1 MVLLHQ
7 FWCIELRDVLKG
19 VQSYQGTASIGIEYV
34 FCVSGLQAPQ
44 DCFQC
49 HGIHLGE
56 VIQLVQ
62 WDLPTQEL
70 P

>member
-1 MVLLHQ
+1 MAPIGMESLQGGPYLRLRCSMVLLHQ

-44 DCFQC
+44 D
-49 HGIHLGE
+49 
-56 VIQLVQ
+56 
-62 WDLPTQEL
+62 
-70 P
+70 